1 MMKSATRVCLSL
13 KVIFMPSTI
22 EDLRVLVVGDSPLAR
37 AGLAALLSNQPGCEV
52 IGQVSGAELAD
63 LLDVYRP
70 DALIWDLGWEPAQS
84 LERLTEMGNPTPQP
98 PPHTWRGGE
107 KPGA

>member
-1 MMKSATRVCLSL
+1 MASIV
-13 KVIFMPSTI
+13 

-37 AGLAALLSNQPGCEV
+37 AGLAALLSSQPGCEV
-52 IGQVSGAELAD
+52 IGQVSGAELTD

-84 LERLTEMGNPTPQP
+84 LERLSEMGTPPQP
-98 PPHTWRGGE
+98 APQSFHFGRGGE
-107 KPGA
+107 KPGAVTYPV